1 MEHLLDLFKDWP
13 QVAKFASSYFQAFFS
28 SIVVMGTIYLVF
40 WIIFGKKLHNRK
52 IQTSKR
58 AGWSQIK
65 EEIITAAISLIGSSA
80 FQLIIFSFKDGGY
93 TKTYEGIE
101 PYGIAYF
108 IFTIVPI
115 TLISDAWFYWLHR
128 SMHHPKLYKYVH
140 ALHHKSLDVN
150 PFTSNSFHIIEALA
164 LTLWVLPLILFM
176 PVSMAAFGVVQA
188 LGLFNN
194 LKSHLGYELFPAFF
208 QKAPFNMLVTATNHS
223 LHHTQYNGNYGLYFR
238 FWDKWCDTELNSTD
252 TLFKA
257 IHERKNE
264 LILDNTIYKTIK
276 IEKLLKETDDTTSVY
291 FKPTYPDFYRY
302 EAGQYL
308 TIKVKVGRKT
318 YDRCFSLS
326 SNPFD
331 DFLRITVRL
340 KGEVSHYFFNDA
352 KVGDS
357 IESLYPVGDFLLP
370 KPTNNESFV
379 MIAGGS
385 GITPLFSMINTL
397 LHKNSDSNIT
407 LLYANRSADNIIFS
421 DELQKLALNHTNF
434 TFKSFTDA
442 TGRLSIEDLKPHINA
457 NFYICGPEGL
467 KNDMVAHLKTL
478 KVDKSKINIEN
489 YADGYLPWFGF
500 F

>member
-1 MEHLLDLFKDWP
+1 M
-13 QVAKFASSYFQAFFS
+13 
-28 SIVVMGTIYLVF
+28 
-40 WIIFGKKLHNRK
+40 
-52 IQTSKR
+52 
-58 AGWSQIK
+58 
-65 EEIITAAISLIGSSA
+65 
-80 FQLIIFSFKDGGY
+80 
-93 TKTYEGIE
+93 
-101 PYGIAYF
+101 
-108 IFTIVPI
+108 
-115 TLISDAWFYWLHR
+115 
-128 SMHHPKLYKYVH
+128 
-140 ALHHKSLDVN
+140 
-150 PFTSNSFHIIEALA
+150 
-164 LTLWVLPLILFM
+164 
-176 PVSMAAFGVVQA
+176 
-188 LGLFNN
+188 
-194 LKSHLGYELFPAFF
+194 
-208 QKAPFNMLVTATNHS
+208 
-223 LHHTQYNGNYGLYFR
+223 
-238 FWDKWCDTELNSTD
+238 
-252 TLFKA
+252 
-257 IHERKNE
+257 
-264 LILDNTIYKTIK
+264 
-276 IEKLLKETDDTTSVY
+276 LKETDDTTSVY
-291 FKPTYPDFYRY
+291 FKPTDPDFYRY